1 MKKFLSLVLALVMT
15 MSLVTVSAGAKD
27 FTDSDELSGEQ
38 YAEAVNVMS
47 EMEIIDG
54 YAGGAFQPQGTLTR
68 GAAAKIIAC
77 MMLGKTTAEALG
89 TQAAPF
95 KDVPVGSTFAGY
107 IAYCVES
114 GLIDGYADGTF
125 RPSNTLTG
133 YAFLKMLLTALGY
146 DSSIEGYTGANW
158 TVNVMG
164 RATQIGLTDGNDE
177 FVGNRAATREEA
189 CLYAVNALKAT
200 LVEYADKGQE
210 IVVSDGT
217 VINVRPSAPT
227 YITTSIAGAA
237 TSIDGTRDNASGDY
251 TVEFAERYQPDLE
264 LDPDTDP
271 FGRPSHTWS
280 WKGAEIGTY
289 VDYDKLVAEYTT
301 EVTGKELY
309 DLLGNVT
316 IRDYKLTVEI
326 DGVSDVRD
334 NAAVFTAADMNKN
347 NREVLGETG
356 NGVLTQVFLDTNAKE
371 ITIAIINTYLA
382 IADKDYDEKKDE
394 LDITAYGLSKDGDEY
409 IKTLTATKE
418 DSVGFTLDGEDFA
431 IADYVEDDALLVT
444 VAEGEVQ
451 TIADP
456 ELLSQVTITAFKK
469 NSSVT
474 VDGTRYDYS
483 DAAEYKHGDLDD
495 YTGENSAVN
504 LKDTTYNVY
513 LDQYGYAIGVEEVD
527 PADNYLFITGI
538 DLNGSNLG
546 NRTAEANAIF
556 LDGTMDTIEINM
568 TRSTLDT
575 DGGNVNDDAILNTWC
590 TYTVSNNGVYT
601 VEEVIEATN
610 STTVP
615 GGANNSTKIAQH
627 HQTFGSTYEIS
638 RKNISL
644 DGGGSSNFSR
654 VYGND
659 NSVYVTV
666 ELAEIKNDG
675 GTNYGIIDDV
685 GSVTTGVNSTSIE
698 VWDTA
703 TAVSNANDAK
713 VSGTAPT
720 SGTTS
725 NGVYTLYK
733 DNGYIIA
740 TIVVGDDGGA
750 SKNLVYVTS
759 SSVEQESY
767 DSTTDEWT
775 WTRMVAQN
783 GEEVE
788 LKEVSDGISLLNG
801 MKQDAWYQVKL
812 NADGEVIDVMDAD
825 RADMNNPM
833 LTILGYTGYSDT
845 TFDKW
850 SLTTALAGPPVVT
863 GSYVNDINLVD
874 ASVDDEDTVLY
885 VQGFQGDHPSMIG
898 STLFSTTTS
907 SEGFFV
913 AEDVNIVLRDWNRNK
928 MDTTYE
934 TGVDNLED
942 IIEDLNADNGGNY
955 NYIISAVLEDGAATT
970 VVVYDATNT
979 YNRPTDDVRAEDY
992 DVTISGSNITDIL
1005 HHINA
1010 PATEDDL
1017 LDVIVNELTEKGYK
1031 DISIDFVS
1039 GQYRFSCENSRGI
1052 GYTFYW
1058 TPANHHSAI
1067 KISVDGKEQLVN
1079 ADSKSLAALGAKG
1092 VYSDLTFAN
1101 GSKTLKATNSSHI
1114 LWNTAANDGLKIESG
1129 YVQLTS
1135 VTATGAVSDWTVAVT
1150 GGAPT
1155 YIKDGDTLQIT
1166 VSKTQAFGDSEFG
1179 DFTWSVNE
1187 ACFDEEAV
1195 LTSVGD
1201 GTAANPAVI
1210 TFYVT
1215 VDGATANTAL
1225 TINAVYVG

>member
-27 FTDSDELSGEQ
+27 FGDSDELSGEQ
-38 YAEAVNVMS
+38 YEEAVNVMS
-47 EMEIIDG
+47 EIGIIDG
-54 YAGGAFQPQGTLTR
+54 YADGDFRPQGTLTR
-68 GAAAKIIAC
+68 QAAAKIIAC
-77 MMLGKTTAEALG
+77 MMLGKTTAESLG
-89 TQAAPF
+89 TSAAPF
-95 KDVPVGSTFAGY
+95 KDVPAGNSFAGY
-107 IAYCVES
+107 IAFCVER
-114 GLIDGYADGTF
+114 GLISGYGDGTF
-125 RPSNTLTG
+125 RPTGTLTG
-133 YAFLKMLLTALGY
+133 FAFLKMLLGALGY
-146 DSSIEGYTGANW
+146 DQSIEGYTGANW

-164 RATQIGLTDGNDE
+164 RATQIGLTDGDDD
-177 FVGNRAATREEA
+177 FVGSRALTREEA
-189 CLYAVNALKAT
+189 CLFAVNTLKTT

-210 IVVSDGT
+210 ITVNNGT
-217 VINVRPSAPT
+217 VITVRPSEPT
-227 YITTSIAGAA
+227 FVTSSIAGAA
-237 TSIDGTRDNASGDY
+237 TSIDDTIDNTQHDY

-271 FGRPSHTWS
+271 FDRPSHTWS
-280 WKGAEIGTY
+280 WKGSEIGTY
-289 VDYDKLVAEYTT
+289 VDYDKMVAEYTT
-301 EVTGKELY
+301 EVTGKDLY

-316 IRDYKLTVEI
+316 IRDYDLTVSI

-334 NAAVFTAADMNKN
+334 NDAVFTAADMNKN
-347 NREVLGETG
+347 NREGLGETG
-356 NGVLTQVFLDTNAKE
+356 NGVLTQVFVDTNKKE
-371 ITIAIINTYLA
+371 ITISIINTYLA

-394 LDITAYGLSKDGDEY
+394 LDITVYGLAKDGDEY
-409 IKTLTATKE
+409 IKTLTSGKE
-418 DSVGFTLDGEDFA
+418 DKVSFTLDGEDFD
-431 IADYVEDDALLVT
+431 IADYVEDDALLVN

-451 TIADP
+451 IISDP
-456 ELLSQVTITAFKK
+456 ELMSNVTITAFKK
-469 NSSVT
+469 GSNVT

-483 DAAEYKHGDLDD
+483 DAAEYKHGDLDA
-495 YTGENSAVN
+495 YTGESGTVN

-590 TYTVSNNGVYT
+590 TYTVNNSGVYT

-644 DGGGSSNFSR
+644 DGGGSSSFSR

-659 NSVYVTV
+659 NSVYLTV

-685 GSVTTGVNSTSIE
+685 ASVTTGVNSTSIE
-698 VWDTA
+698 VWDTT
-703 TAVSNANDAK
+703 TAVRNANDAK
-713 VSGTAPT
+713 VTGTDPT
-720 SGTTS
+720 SRTTS

-740 TIVVGDDGGA
+740 TIVVGDDAGA

-767 DSTTDEWT
+767 DSSTDEWT
-775 WTRMVAQN
+775 WTRIVAQN
-783 GEEVE
+783 GEEVT
-788 LKEVSDGISLLNG
+788 LKEVSDGISMLNG
-801 MKQDAWYQVKL
+801 MKQDCWYQVKL

-825 RADMNNPM
+825 VSAMDSVM
-833 LTILGYTGYSDT
+833 LNDILKISYNDT
-845 TFDKW
+845 RFDEW

-874 ASVDDEDTVLY
+874 DSVDDEDTVLY

-913 AEDVNIVLRDWNRNK
+913 AENVNIVLRDWNRNK

-942 IIEDLNADNGGNY
+942 IIEDLNADNGGKY

-979 YNRPTDDVRAEDY
+979 YNRPADEVRAEDY
-992 DVTISGSNITDIL
+992 DVSISGSNITDVL

-1058 TPANHHSAI
+1058 NPANHHSAI

-1079 ADSKSLAALGAKG
+1079 ADGKSLTALGAKG

-1101 GSKTLKATNSSHI
+1101 GSTSSKVVNSSHI

-1129 YVQLTS
+1129 YVRITS
-1135 VTATGAVSDWTVAVT
+1135 YSATGNISGWTLTENEADDYVREGDTFEVVVDFVTPTVWGDAEFGNYTWTVT
-1150 GGAPT
+1150 ES
-1155 YIKDGDTLQIT
+1155 T
-1166 VSKTQAFGDSEFG
+1166 V
-1179 DFTWSVNE
+1179 
-1187 ACFDEEAV
+1187 FDAEAV
-1195 LTSVGD
+1195 LTTV
-1201 GTAANPAVI
+1201 GTATEGPVV

-1215 VDGATANTAL
+1215 VKDVSGGNTTCTVSA
-1225 TINAVYVG
+1225 

>member
-280 WKGAEIGTY
+280 WKGSEIGTY
-289 VDYDKLVAEYTT
+289 VDYDKLVEEYTT

-409 IKTLTATKE
+409 IKTLTTKE

-469 NSSVT
+469 NSNVT

-483 DAAEYKHGDLDD
+483 DAAEYKHGDLDA
-495 YTGENSAVN
+495 YTGEDGNAVVN
-504 LKDTTYNVY
+504 LKETTYNVY

-556 LDGTMDTIEINM
+556 LDGTMETIEINM

-575 DGGNVNDDAILNTWC
+575 NGGNVNDDAILNTWC
-590 TYTVSNNGVYT
+590 TYTVNNNGVYT
-601 VEEVIEATN
+601 VDEVIEATN

-627 HQTFGSTYEIS
+627 HQTFGSAYEIS

-644 DGGGSSNFSR
+644 DGGGSKNFNR

-685 GSVTTGVNSTSIE
+685 ASVTTGVNSTSIE

-713 VSGTAPT
+713 VTGTAPDARH
-720 SGTTS
+720 TS

-733 DNGYIIA
+733 DNGYVIA
-740 TIVVGDDGGA
+740 AVVVGDDGGA

-775 WTRMVAQN
+775 WTRVVAQN

-788 LKEVSDGISLLNG
+788 LKEVSDSISLLNG
-801 MKQDAWYQVKL
+801 MKQDCWYQVKL

-825 RADMNNPM
+825 VSEMDPVMLNN
-833 LTILGYTGYSDT
+833 ILKISYSDT
-845 TFDKW
+845 RFDKW
-850 SLTTALAGPPVVT
+850 SLAANAE
-863 GSYVNDINLVD
+863 YVDDINLVD
-874 ASVDDEDTVLY
+874 TAVDSNDTVLY

-898 STLFSTTTS
+898 STLFATTTS

-942 IIEDLNADNGGNY
+942 IIEDLNADNGGKY

-979 YNRPTDDVRAEDY
+979 YNRPVDDVDAEDY
-992 DVTISGSNITDIL
+992 DVSISGSTITDVL
-1005 HHINA
+1005 HHISA

-1031 DISIDFVS
+1031 GIDIDFIG

-1058 TPANHHSAI
+1058 NPADHHSAI

-1079 ADSKSLAALGAKG
+1079 ADSKSLTDLGAKG

-1101 GSKTLKATNSSHI
+1101 GSTTSKVTNSTHI

-1129 YVQLTS
+1129 YVKITS
-1135 VTATGAVSDWTVAVT
+1135 FNATGSISGWTLTENEADDFVRE
-1150 GGAPT
+1150 
-1155 YIKDGDTLQIT
+1155 GDTFEVEVEFT
-1166 VSKTQAFGDSEFG
+1166 SNVAWGDAEFAG
-1179 DFTWSVNE
+1179 FTWSVTESVFTCE
-1187 ACFDEEAV
+1187 AAV
-1195 LTSVGD
+1195 TTI
-1201 GTAANPAVI
+1201 GTATDAPVV

-1215 VDGATANTAL
+1215 VGNVTTNTTCTVNAT
-1225 TINAVYVG
+1225 